1 MNLEEA
7 AAWIQLY
14 RETPELDRSDLLQ
27 RALSEHP
34 DFIEA
39 MLAWA
44 ENAEGV
50 EPGDY
55 WFFSDA
61 VEFMESMV
69 DRGRLCEA
77 EASLRW
83 MEGDSQQFVLDTAF
97 AALRNHAD
105 LQRPYEMIYELL
117 VNSRDLIWEEAFEK
131 WERVKP
137 PADALAL
144 ARHLIDRVERNRD
157 EAPAFLPLA
166 PRKDSS
172 AADVDALVQSGRFAE
187 AVAARRF
194 VFGEDFATARK
205 NVFASAGN
213 A

>member
-7 AAWIQLY
+7 AAWIQSY
-14 RETPELDRSDLLQ
+14 RETPEMDRSELLQ
-27 RALSEHP
+27 RGLSEHP

-50 EPGDY
+50 ENGDF
-55 WFFSDA
+55 WLFSDA
-61 VEFMESMV
+61 VEFVESMV

-117 VNSRDLIWEEAFEK
+117 VNSRDLVWADALEK
-131 WERVKP
+131 WQGVRP

-144 ARHLIDRVERNRD
+144 VRHLIDRVENNRD

-166 PRKDSS
+166 PRKGSS
-172 AADVDALVQSGRFAE
+172 VGDIDAFIQSGRLAE
-187 AVAARRF
+187 AMAARRF
-194 VFGEDFATARK
+194 VYGEDFALARK
-205 NVFASAGN
+205 NVFAAV
-213 A
+213 AKA